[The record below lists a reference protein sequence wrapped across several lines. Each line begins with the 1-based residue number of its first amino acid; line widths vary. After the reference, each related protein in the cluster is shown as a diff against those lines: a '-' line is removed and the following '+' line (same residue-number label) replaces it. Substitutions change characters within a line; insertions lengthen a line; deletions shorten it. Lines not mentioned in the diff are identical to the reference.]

1 MPIELKPN
9 GKDYPDKPRK
19 AAPSAEVGDDG
30 ANFRSTMIQKN
41 RMQDRIDSAV
51 GKIKK
56 FENKPGYTLKD
67 AGESIRKK
75 RIAKR
80 RNDPVST

>member
-1 MPIELKPN
+1 MPITMEPN

-30 ANFRSTMIQKN
+30 VDKMNDLIQKQKMEHRAN
-41 RMQDRIDSAV
+41 IVA
-51 GKIKK
+51 GKVKK
-56 FENKPGYTLKD
+56 FTKGFPSTKD
-67 AGESIRKK
+67 AKSMLRKK
-75 RIAKR
+75 RLAEK